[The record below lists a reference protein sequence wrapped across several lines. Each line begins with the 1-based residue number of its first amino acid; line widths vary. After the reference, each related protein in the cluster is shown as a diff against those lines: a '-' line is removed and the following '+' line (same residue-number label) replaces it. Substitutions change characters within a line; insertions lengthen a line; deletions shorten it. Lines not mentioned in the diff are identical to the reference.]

1 MVLRPEVTG
10 GSSPGALGRVCKLPF
25 NRQRDYREVKRMM
38 RLRPKV
44 KELLPKIA
52 EVLISIEIDSL
63 ERQ

>member
-1 MVLRPEVTG
+1 MYAGNVPPLD
-10 GSSPGALGRVCKLPF
+10 ALGRVCKSPF
-25 NRQRDYREVKRMM
+25 DGQPAYLEVKRIM

-63 ERQ
+63 ER

>member
-1 MVLRPEVTG
+1 MYSARLKIVYVPKQC
-10 GSSPGALGRVCKLPF
+10 LGRVCKLPF